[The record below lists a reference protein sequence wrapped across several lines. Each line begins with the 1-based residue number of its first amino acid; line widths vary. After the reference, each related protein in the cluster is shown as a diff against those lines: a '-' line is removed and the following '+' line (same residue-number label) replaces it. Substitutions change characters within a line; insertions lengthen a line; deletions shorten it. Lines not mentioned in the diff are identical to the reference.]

1 MHDDSDRFRW
11 IRDTV
16 LSVLRSDSLLN
27 GQGRRQVL
35 SRAGRTSTPQTT
47 SLLVTWTGA
56 PGFSPDMLLDRFLLS
71 LHDTGMPTGS
81 LGSRHVLDHATAVL
95 RGAALTADNG
105 ITFSVVRTGR
115 WLEQSAVVEHGL
127 ELVAFDARVPR
138 AELDGR
144 LPAERGVPATPG
156 STASTGTEPAHLRS
170 ADQSAPV
177 RDEVTPREPVAPSV
191 SSSTTGRP
199 GSEHRAARLLRRRT
213 GSTNAHDPRG
223 TS

>member
-1 MHDDSDRFRW
+1 MHDDSGRFHW

-56 PGFSPDMLLDRFLLS
+56 PGFSPDMLIDRFLLS

-81 LGSRHVLDHATAVL
+81 PGSRHVLDHATAVL
-95 RGAALTADNG
+95 RGALTADNG

-115 WLEQSAVVEHGL
+115 WQEQSAVVEHGL
-127 ELVAFDARVPR
+127 ELVAFEARVPR
-138 AELDGR
+138 TELDYRPPAGR
-144 LPAERGVPATPG
+144 AVPATPG
-156 STASTGTEPAHLRS
+156 PTAGAGTDPAHLGLADRS
-170 ADQSAPV
+170 ALV
-177 RDEVTPREPVAPSV
+177 RDEVSQRESVAPPV
-191 SSSTTGRP
+191 SSSKSGRL
-199 GSEHRAARLLRRRT
+199 GSEHRAAGLLRQRT
-213 GSTNAHDPRG
+213 GYTNAADPRG
-223 TS
+223 AS